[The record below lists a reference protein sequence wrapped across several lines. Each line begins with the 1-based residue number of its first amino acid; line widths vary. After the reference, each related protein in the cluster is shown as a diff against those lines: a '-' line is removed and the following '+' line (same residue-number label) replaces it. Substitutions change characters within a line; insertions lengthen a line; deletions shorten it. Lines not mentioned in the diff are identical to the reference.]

1 MPRYSHRFQ
10 DRESIMWVLNVAV
23 IRPIFRRWLIAVS
36 IGLLAVAGGV
46 QAQISPQANQE
57 IKGLL
62 DFVERSECKFM
73 RNGSEYPGPQA
84 RAHLEKKLNYLE
96 GKNLVSSAED
106 FIDLAATKSSM
117 SGKAYEV
124 RCPTGVQPTSTWL
137 KMELQ
142 RQRQLH

>member
-1 MPRYSHRFQ
+1 
-10 DRESIMWVLNVAV
+10 
-23 IRPIFRRWLIAVS
+23 
-36 IGLLAVAGGV
+36 
-46 QAQISPQANQE
+46 
-57 IKGLL
+57 LL
-62 DFVERSECKFM
+62 DFVERSECKFV
-73 RNGSEYPGPQA
+73 RNGSEYPGAQA